1 MFSTGSDEKYM
12 FEEGDKYIQFTK
24 YGSVN
29 KGVIKHCG
37 VVNCID
43 TINGVSYQR
52 PYIVNEKNIHYDLDG
67 TDGKFYKVT
76 DEYSKERCE
85 EMVLAYKKLME
96 LKDKRREKIMEPFR
110 KTRAK
115 KNKKDLVETKLD
127 DVIKTQFNEDNIS

>member
-24 YGSVN
+24 YGGIN

-43 TINGVSYQR
+43 TNNGVSYQK

-67 TDGKFYKVT
+67 KDGRFYKVT
-76 DEYSKERCE
+76 VEYTKEECE
-85 EMVLAYKKLME
+85 QMVGAYKKLME
-96 LKDKRREKIMEPFR
+96 LKDQRKQKIMEPFK
-110 KTRAK
+110 KTTSK

-127 DVIKTQFNEDNIS
+127 EVIKTQFNEDNIS

>member
-1 MFSTGSDEKYM
+1 MFSTGRDEKFM
-12 FEEGDKYIQFTK
+12 FEEGDKYIQVTK
-24 YGSVN
+24 SGSVT
-29 KGVIKHCG
+29 KAVIKYCG

-76 DEYSKERCE
+76 DEYNKEQCE

-96 LKDKRREKIMEPFR
+96 LKDKRRQKIMEPFR

>member
-1 MFSTGSDEKYM
+1 MFSTGSDEKFM

-43 TINGVSYQR
+43 TNNGVSYQK

-67 TDGKFYKVT
+67 ADGRFYKVT
-76 DEYSKERCE
+76 VEYTKEECE
-85 EMVLAYKKLME
+85 QMVQAYKKLME
-96 LKDKRREKIMEPFR
+96 LKDDRRQKIMEPFK
-110 KTRAK
+110 KTRTK

>member
-1 MFSTGSDEKYM
+1 
-12 FEEGDKYIQFTK
+12 
-24 YGSVN
+24 
-29 KGVIKHCG
+29 
-37 VVNCID
+37 
-43 TINGVSYQR
+43 
-52 PYIVNEKNIHYDLDG
+52 LDG

-76 DEYSKERCE
+76 DEYNKEQCE

-96 LKDKRREKIMEPFR
+96 LKDKRRQKIMEPFR

>member
-1 MFSTGSDEKYM
+1 MFSTGSNEKYM

-24 YGSVN
+24 YGSIN

-43 TINGVSYQR
+43 TNNGVSYQK

-67 TDGKFYKVT
+67 NDGRFYKVT
-76 DEYSKERCE
+76 VEYTKEECE
-85 EMVLAYKKLME
+85 QMVQAYKKLME
-96 LKDKRREKIMEPFR
+96 LKDNRRQKIMESFK
-110 KTRAK
+110 KTRQK